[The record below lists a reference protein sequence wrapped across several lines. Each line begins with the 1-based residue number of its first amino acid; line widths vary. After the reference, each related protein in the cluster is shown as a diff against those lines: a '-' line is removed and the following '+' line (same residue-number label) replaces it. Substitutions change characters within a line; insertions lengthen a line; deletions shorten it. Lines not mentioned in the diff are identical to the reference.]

1 MNDSGFRG
9 TPRAALVTAHLRAAP
24 RSQDMPIKYMFIA
37 QRRVYDATE
46 GADAGCC
53 QAQFAPVT
61 ETGSDPAGRSGA
73 RPIRSSKT
81 PRAKASLPRN
91 GKTLVLSRRKMLALG
106 TVVLEG
112 DAAIEE

>member
-1 MNDSGFRG
+1 
-9 TPRAALVTAHLRAAP
+9 
-24 RSQDMPIKYMFIA
+24 MPIKYMFIA

-46 GADAGCC
+46 GAD
-53 QAQFAPVT
+53 
-61 ETGSDPAGRSGA
+61 A